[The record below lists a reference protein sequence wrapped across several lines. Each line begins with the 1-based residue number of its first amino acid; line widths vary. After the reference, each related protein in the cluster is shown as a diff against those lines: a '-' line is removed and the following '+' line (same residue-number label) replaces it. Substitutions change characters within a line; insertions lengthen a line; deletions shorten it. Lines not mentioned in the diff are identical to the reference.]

1 MNKLF
6 HARKRWLV
14 ISVVC
19 VCLFSFTLVGCEPL
33 RKKFTRK
40 KKEDKTKALEPI
52 LTPVDYGVPQISP
65 EERYRHHYSLWKV
78 WQEDLIE
85 AVNQEESDKKQKY
98 AFLAAIAQ
106 LEEMKKWIPEEK
118 QRELIPLIDEA
129 GVLQKELDKPAGLRN
144 VFSFR
149 RKIEILGKK
158 IRHSFSS
165 KAMTPFDDQVK

>member
-6 HARKRWLV
+6 HARKRQFIVSIFCIV
-14 ISVVC
+14 I
-19 VCLFSFTLVGCEPL
+19 FSFTLTSCEPL

-52 LTPVDYGVPQISP
+52 LTPIDYGVPQISP
-65 EERYRHHYSLWKV
+65 EERYKYHYSFWKV

-85 AVNQEESDKKQKY
+85 AINQEESDKKQKY

-118 QRELIPLIDEA
+118 QRELALFIDEA
-129 GVLQKELDKPAGLRN
+129 NTLQKELDKPVGLRN
-144 VFSFR
+144 VLSFR
-149 RKIEILGKK
+149 RKIELLGKK

-165 KAMTPFDDQVK
+165 KVMTPFEGQAK